1 METFDIEIFHQIF
14 NYPLDTKK
22 RLLVYDL
29 INSEEY
35 FKAIATKN
43 SIEIMNCLAT
53 MKTKYENYIAKR
65 KDSEDVLEQS
75 SLFDLIRI
83 YNQCYEIGLY
93 IACFIIEDEEIF
105 EQIYLPTLHQ
115 YFDRK
120 KSVTKQVMDI
130 LQYYKR
136 WNLTNIIIGHLNY
149 DDNMYF
155 NENTPLY
162 KDIKIHDCSFQLILL
177 LQNLHHLKR
186 KYKLKGCNL

>member
-1 METFDIEIFHQIF
+1 MEQFDKTFTYD
-14 NYPLDTKK
+14 LDTKQ
-22 RLLVYDL
+22 RFLVHGL

-43 SIEIMNCLAT
+43 SIEIMNCLST
-53 MKTKYENYIAKR
+53 MKNKYENYITKR

-130 LQYYKR
+130 LQYYKK
-136 WNLTNIIIGHLNY
+136 WHLTNIIIGHLNY
-149 DDNMYF
+149 DDNMF
-155 NENTPLY
+155 FDENVSLY
-162 KDIKIHDCSFQLILL
+162 KDIKIKEQSFQLVLL

-186 KYKLKGCNL
+186 KYKLKGCKL